1 MEWPF
6 RRRWLSVALLGVILP
21 IALFA
26 AFKLGE
32 APEEITTE
40 TFAAEAVNLSVERPS
55 ESTNLPQQIQ
65 NEWTYDGTKV
75 VLGVTVYEYRENS
88 DDLPYDGNDGLVFQ
102 IHANAS
108 FTHGNTDHVTI
119 TFHLLEGNASLFID
133 TNPWSLQA
141 HNANILDKR
150 IVGTNEVDAYI
161 IAQPQLLSYSVET
174 QIFWVF
180 LDENSENHQMQVTVK
195 VVHQNGTTRKI
206 ITVPITL
213 EMHLSTGGD

>member
-1 MEWPF
+1 MEWSF

-55 ESTNLPQQIQ
+55 ESTNLPQEIQ
-65 NEWTYDGTKV
+65 NEWTCNETSVKMRIKISSYAEGRV
-75 VLGVTVYEYRENS
+75 S
-88 DDLPYDGNDGLVFQ
+88 MPYDGNDGLVFQ
-102 IHANAS
+102 IYANAS
-108 FTHGNTDHVTI
+108 FAHGNTDHVTI

-133 TNPWSLQA
+133 TNRWSLQA
-141 HNANILDKR
+141 HNANIIDKR
-150 IVGTNEVDAYI
+150 IIGTNEVDAYI
-161 IAQPQLLSYSVET
+161 IAQPQLLSYSVKT

-180 LDENSENHQMQVTVK
+180 LDENSENHQMQATVK
-195 VVHQNGTTRKI
+195 VVHQNGTIRKI

-213 EMHLSTGGD
+213 EVRLSTGGD

>member
-65 NEWTYDGTKV
+65 NEWTCNETSVKMRIKISSYAEGRV
-75 VLGVTVYEYRENS
+75 S
-88 DDLPYDGNDGLVFQ
+88 APYDGNDGLVFQ

-108 FTHGNTDHVTI
+108 FAHGNI
-119 TFHLLEGNASLFID
+119 NSILINFHLLDGNASIFISEER
-133 TNPWSLQA
+133 WSLELK
-141 HNANILDKR
+141 NATMVAMRYL
-150 IVGTNEVDAYI
+150 GTSKEDAYI
-161 IAQPQLLSYSVET
+161 EAKPSNLSCSIKD